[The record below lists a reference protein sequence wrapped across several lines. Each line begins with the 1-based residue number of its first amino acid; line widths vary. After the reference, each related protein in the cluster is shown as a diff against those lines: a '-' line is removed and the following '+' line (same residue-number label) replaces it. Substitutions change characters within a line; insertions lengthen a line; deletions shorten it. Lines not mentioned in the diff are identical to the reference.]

1 MTERE
6 ARANVRGVEG
16 EDNESASDFSD
27 QVDNMDDEL
36 INEEIQKNK
45 GQPKSGKSA
54 LDKMGETD
62 ASKLE
67 SREDDADDTVFID
80 NLPKDERSLREMVKC
95 VNMNIRELERKFF
108 EEEDSEVE
116 DQLKFDLANEKV
128 SSTEHNKRLESF
140 KERSYIQQFWTI
152 PMSDD
157 VTGFKWD

>member
-1 MTERE
+1 MTENQ
-6 ARANVRGVEG
+6 ARANVKKEDGK
-16 EDNESASDFSD
+16 DNESESDYSD

-36 INEEIQKNK
+36 INEEINKKKAGQKINK
-45 GQPKSGKSA
+45 ESA

-62 ASKLE
+62 ASKLM

-116 DQLKFDLANEKV
+116 DQLKFDLANEHV
-128 SSTEHNKRLESF
+128 SSSEHNKRLESF
-140 KERSYIQQFWTI
+140 KERSYIQ
-152 PMSDD
+152 
-157 VTGFKWD
+157 

>member
-1 MTERE
+1 MTEKE
-6 ARANVRGVEG
+6 ARKRGG
-16 EDNESASDFSD
+16 NDNDSASDYSD

-36 INEEIQKNK
+36 INEEINKKNK
-45 GQPKSGKSA
+45 GAKSAKSA

-62 ASKLE
+62 ADKLL

-80 NLPKDERSLREMVKC
+80 NLPKDERSLREMIKC

-128 SSTEHNKRLESF
+128 TNSEHNKRLESF
-140 KERSYIQQFWTI
+140 KERSYI
-152 PMSDD
+152 
-157 VTGFKWD
+157 